1 MAVATT
7 NEPNSGGLPAST
19 VNPEV
24 NKQPDSNQ
32 KQAEV
37 NKPTTNLTLADITNP
52 TALYNGLRD
61 LFNQG
66 SVRKAIPV
74 VIGVALIL
82 ILASF
87 YSSMNPELTQP
98 LFPGMQES
106 DRQAAIEKLKEGG
119 FSPKIDKNTGQVLV
133 EQSDYHEARIF
144 LSSQGIP
151 QKPMVS
157 GFESLKDE
165 SSMTTSQFMEQ
176 AKYMNAL
183 EQELAL
189 SVGAISSVE
198 SARVHLALP
207 KDSVFIREKKPA
219 TASVVVTPF
228 AGMQVNI
235 AQVQAIVH
243 LVSSSI
249 PNLAPGDVTVVD
261 NYGNLLTENNLDPS
275 MGLTAKQ
282 MSHKNKAEETYRNR
296 IIQLLAPVV
305 GRQNVRSQVN
315 IDMNFT
321 EIESTFEDFDANRH
335 GPKTRSEVL
344 AEDRTYRPDPSGIP
358 GAYSNTP
365 PPDARLEAD
374 GIATAEEPPALSETI
389 SSRTTRNYE
398 LDRIVRH
405 VKNPTGNIDRITVAV
420 VINEKIPSNKEEE
433 NLIGGYTQNELNNL
447 NKLIQ
452 GAIGFDENR
461 GDEVTIVPAMFE
473 VPPDP
478 KDIPWFENDDVI
490 NLIKLAVIALLFL
503 SILLTIVRP
512 VVKSFIGPVDD
523 SKSNNELGDLTKDKD
538 SEEDEDKD
546 SEEDEDKDSEED
558 EDKDSEEDEDKDSE
572 EDEDKDSDEDD
583 DEIEFEEGETL
594 EDIKAKLKP
603 KKSTISLDMLDTAN
617 SYDDKVAII
626 RMLVSEDSTRVA
638 NVLKRMIDD

>member
-7 NEPNSGGLPAST
+7 NEPNSGGLPASP
-19 VNPEV
+19 VNPDV
-24 NKQPDSNQ
+24 NKQPDLNQ
-32 KQAEV
+32 KQAET
-37 NKPTTNLTLADITNP
+37 KKLTTNLTLADITNP

-74 VIGVALIL
+74 VIGIALII

-133 EQSDYHEARIF
+133 DQNDYHEARIF

-151 QKPMVS
+151 QKPIAS

-183 EQELAL
+183 EQELAM
-189 SVGAISSVE
+189 SVSAISSVE

-249 PNLAPGDVTVVD
+249 PNLAPGDVTIVD

-420 VINEKIPSNKEEE
+420 VINEKIPSNKDEE
-433 NLIGGYTQNELNNL
+433 NIIGGYTQNELNNL

-478 KDIPWFENDDVI
+478 KDIPWFENEDVI

-503 SILLTIVRP
+503 AILLTIVRP
-512 VVKSFIGPVDD
+512 VVKSFVGPVEDG
-523 SKSNNELGDLTKDKD
+523 KNNELDDHTKDNGSQEDEDKNSEADEDSNEDEVKD
-538 SEEDEDKD
+538 KHSEEDEDSD
-546 SEEDEDKDSEED
+546 EDEEKDE
-558 EDKDSEEDEDKDSE
+558 
-572 EDEDKDSDEDD
+572 DSDED